1 MEEVD
6 WVDLVEDD
14 DKVQKLLN
22 MVLVLSV
29 PQNGV
34 DILTVFGI
42 TSSP

>member
-6 WVDLVEDD
+6 WVDLVDD